1 VSAGGVVAYGID
13 EDRAQTP
20 EGPWSALRRRA
31 GGRYP
36 VDPHGFDPQLQD
48 MLAPLLG
55 IGIRVDVEHAEHLPE
70 RGPALLVS
78 NRALGLVEPLALTV
92 AVRAR
97 RGRRLRIVG
106 VPDWPL
112 LGDALHKLGGIG
124 AYHEDLA
131 ALLRAGHIAAVPLG
145 PTWLARGVGT
155 PPLGVLVAALGY
167 PVIPVAVLAGGPL
180 GLPIRPWRVII
191 GAPLDIQPV
200 AGQFVVGDP
209 LGAAELAEAAR
220 DGVRALVET
229 TH

>member
-1 VSAGGVVAYGID
+1 VSASGAVAYGID

-20 EGPWSALRRRA
+20 EGPWTALRRRV

-36 VDPHGFDPQLQD
+36 IDPHGFDPQLQD

-55 IGIRVDVEHAEHLPE
+55 IGMRVEVEHPEHIPE
-70 RGPALLVS
+70 QGPALLVC

-92 AVRAR
+92 AVRAQR
-97 RGRRLRIVG
+97 RRRLRIVG

-112 LGDALHKLGGIG
+112 VGDALHKLGGIG
-124 AYHEDLA
+124 AYHEDLS
-131 ALLRAGHIAAVPLG
+131 ALLRAGHLAAVPLG

-180 GLPIRPWRVII
+180 GLPIKPWRVII
-191 GAPLDIQPV
+191 GAPLDIEPV
-200 AGQFVVGDP
+200 AGHYVSGDP

-220 DGVRALVET
+220 AGVRALVENAG
-229 TH
+229 

>member
-1 VSAGGVVAYGID
+1 MSGGGVMAYGID

-20 EGPWSALRRRA
+20 EGPWSALRRRM

-36 VDPHGFDPQLQD
+36 IDPHGFDPQLQD

-55 IGIRVDVEHAEHLPE
+55 LGMRVDVEGAEHIPE
-70 RGPALLVS
+70 RGPALLVC

-106 VPDWPL
+106 VPDLPL
-112 LGDALHKLGGIG
+112 VGDALHKLGGIG
-124 AYHEDLA
+124 PYHGDLA
-131 ALLRAGHIAAVPLG
+131 ALLRAGHLAAVPLG

-155 PPLGVLVAALGY
+155 PPLGLLVAALGY

-180 GLPIRPWRVII
+180 GLPIRPWRVIV
-191 GAPLDIQPV
+191 GAPLDIDPV
-200 AGQFVVGDP
+200 AGQYVVGDP
-209 LGAAELAEAAR
+209 LGGAELAEAAR
-220 DGVRALVET
+220 VGVRALVDGSG
-229 TH
+229 

>member
-1 VSAGGVVAYGID
+1 MSSGGVIAYGID
-13 EDRAQTP
+13 DDRAQAP
-20 EGPWSALRRRA
+20 EGPWTALRRRL

-36 VDPHGFDPQLQD
+36 IDPHGFDPQLHD

-55 IGIRVDVEHAEHLPE
+55 LGVRVEVENVEHVPE

-106 VPDWPL
+106 VPDLPL

-124 AYHEDLA
+124 AYHGDLA
-131 ALLRAGHIAAVPLG
+131 ALLRAGHLAAVPLG

-155 PPLGVLVAALGY
+155 PPLGLLVAALGY

-180 GLPIRPWRVII
+180 GLAIKPWRVII
-191 GAPLDIQPV
+191 GAPLDVEPV
-200 AGQFVVGDP
+200 AGQYIVGDP

-220 DGVRALVET
+220 AGVRALVERAD
-229 TH
+229 